1 MIHIPIDDQVLS
13 LQELSDLMT
22 RGEIVELAES
32 QGFICVEETDTD
44 SLNYMV
50 KAWLEETQPDEIYK
64 ILHIITYHLYNKH
77 GLV

>member
-64 ILHIITYHLYNKH
+64 ILHTITYHLYNKH